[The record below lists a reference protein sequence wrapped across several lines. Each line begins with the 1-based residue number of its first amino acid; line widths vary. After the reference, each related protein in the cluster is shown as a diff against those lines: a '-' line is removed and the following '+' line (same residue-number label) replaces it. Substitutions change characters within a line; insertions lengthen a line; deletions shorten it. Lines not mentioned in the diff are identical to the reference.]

1 MTSSQPAPASTP
13 PTSTP
18 PTTPPTAIW
27 ERFRQAGILILLVL
41 CYIIFALTV
50 PTFSSLDNLINGI
63 ALSAAINTIVAVGM
77 TFVIISSGIDLSV
90 GSIAALCAV
99 IGADLI
105 VNRGVPLLP
114 AAIATLGIG
123 GLAGAINGLLVARL
137 RLASFVVTLGTM
149 SFYRGLALTYT
160 NGQPILN
167 VPDNARDFFGGQL
180 GILPVPVLIGVL
192 VVLAGIAVLNYTKLG
207 AYVTA
212 IGGNEEAAR
221 LTGIPVVN
229 YVTLTYIISGML
241 SALAALVLFAQLG
254 AAEPIAGSGWELS
267 AIAAAV
273 VGGTRLSG
281 GKGTIAGTL
290 LGAVLL
296 AMLQNVLTLLNVQSF
311 YQLLV
316 TGAIIIG
323 AILVDRLLARPN

>member
-1 MTSSQPAPASTP
+1 MTSSQPAPTS
-13 PTSTP
+13 PTS
-18 PTTPPTAIW
+18 TPPTAIW

-41 CYIIFALTV
+41 CYIVFALTV

-160 NGQPILN
+160 NGQP
-167 VPDNARDFFGGQL
+167 
-180 GILPVPVLIGVL
+180 VPVLIGVL
-192 VVLAGIAVLNYTKLG
+192 VVLAGIAVLNFTKLG

>member
-1 MTSSQPAPASTP
+1 
-13 PTSTP
+13 
-18 PTTPPTAIW
+18 
-27 ERFRQAGILILLVL
+27 
-41 CYIIFALTV
+41 
-50 PTFSSLDNLINGI
+50 
-63 ALSAAINTIVAVGM
+63 
-77 TFVIISSGIDLSV
+77 
-90 GSIAALCAV
+90 
-99 IGADLI
+99 
-105 VNRGVPLLP
+105 
-114 AAIATLGIG
+114 
-123 GLAGAINGLLVARL
+123 
-137 RLASFVVTLGTM
+137 
-149 SFYRGLALTYT
+149 
-160 NGQPILN
+160 
-167 VPDNARDFFGGQL
+167 
-180 GILPVPVLIGVL
+180 
-192 VVLAGIAVLNYTKLG
+192 
-207 AYVTA
+207 
-212 IGGNEEAAR
+212 
-221 LTGIPVVN
+221 VN